1 MRKFVVLTGLVCHVA
16 TLSAQGT
23 PALEPGSRVRVTLPC
38 ATMRAFGGEADTA
51 SCVVRGR
58 FLATS
63 GDTLRLHVAG
73 SPAIY
78 RVGAVTKLEI
88 ARASRSRVLAGA
100 GIGAVAG
107 AFLTYR
113 FLYGGSTSLCDQS
126 TNQDAA
132 EPARCRAIV
141 LGGGAAG
148 AGLGALIGLG
158 LRTTRWETV
167 PGIRAAVGVNGRLV
181 LGVRF
186 GSYASPVAAA
196 LSVALAAAA
205 SGGN

>member
-1 MRKFVVLTGLVCHVA
+1 MRKLVVLTGLVCHVA

-23 PALEPGSRVRVTLPC
+23 PALDPGRRVRVTLPC
-38 ATMRAFGGEADTA
+38 AAMRAFGGGADTA

-78 RVGAVTKLEI
+78 RAGAVTKVEV
-88 ARASRSRVLAGA
+88 AVASRSRVLAGA
-100 GIGAVAG
+100 GIGALAG

-113 FLYGGSTSLCDQS
+113 FLYASGSTSLCDRS
-126 TNQDAA
+126 TNQDAMNAA
-132 EPARCRAIV
+132 ECRAIV

-158 LRTTRWETV
+158 LRTERWETV
-167 PGIRAAVGVNGRLV
+167 PAIRAAVGVNGRLV
-181 LGVRF
+181 LTAGLE
-186 GSYASPVAAA
+186 VATR
-196 LSVALAAAA
+196 
-205 SGGN
+205 